1 MDGVTT
7 PRAAGIPTL
16 SRRAKILIALAV
28 ALLALLLIGPRVVD
42 VFTAFLWYGSLGH
55 AGVLR
60 TVLLSRFGLFVVTGL
75 VLALF
80 TFVGMWLAYRVRP
93 AFLPSPTDDPV
104 VRYRAVVMSKLK
116 TFAIVPALLIGLIA
130 GIFGQASWQQVLLFF
145 NRQSFGQTDAEFGKD
160 IGFYAF
166 TLPFIE
172 FILGFLF
179 AGLILMFLA
188 NLVTHYVFGGIR
200 LAGREGSLSRG
211 ARIQLAAIAGVF
223 LLTKAVAY
231 WFDRY
236 GLVYSNRSP
245 MFTGAS
251 YTDIHAM
258 LPAKAI
264 LTGIA
269 IICAAAFFF
278 GIVLRDLRVP
288 AVATVLMLFSS
299 LVVGVGWPTAV
310 QTFSVGPNAEKE
322 LPYIARNIAATREAY
337 GLTDA
342 KYETAD
348 SKASPEALQTLTA
361 KDAPSLQNV
370 RLLDP
375 NVVSPA
381 FANFGKLKD
390 YYKLT
395 DKLSVDRYDVGGNLS
410 NVLLAPIELNPEE
423 TPTDWTSRHMVYT
436 HGNGLLTAPAGQ
448 VDQVVSESGKDA
460 VANANAGG
468 QPVITRNGIAGKATV
483 SQPRIYYGEVIGSDP
498 DFYSVVGSTGDPRE
512 LDSDTE
518 RSRYEGEGGVGIGNW
533 FTRLAYAI
541 KFTERNILLNG
552 NIGPDSKII
561 YQRDP
566 RDRVK
571 QLAPFLTVDTK
582 TYPMVDSRTGRILW
596 VVDGYTTLPKYPYAQ
611 QTSLSDATGSRQQAA
626 PGQQGQRRQ
635 VDEKVGY
642 IRNSVKATV
651 DAYDGSVHLYQV
663 DESDPVLNAW
673 KNVFPGVVEPKSA
686 VPAEVEKQF
695 RYPQDLFEVQR
706 FLLQKYHTTDANTF
720 RQQNDLWQVAAAPG
734 ETPDKDGLQSPYYS
748 VAAAPGGG
756 AARFQLSSV
765 LQQKDQAYMA
775 AYVSVASEGE
785 DAGRLVVRD
794 VRGLPGRQT
803 PGPVWAVDLITG
815 SQAVANDKANIQAL
829 SPKYGNVQAISLAN
843 GGLTYLWPMYAQ
855 GQGGKTAPKLIK
867 VLSLNP
873 VTGGAGYRTTVAASL
888 SDAGYK
894 GVDAA
899 LATAA
904 TGVSGPTQ
912 GQTVP
917 GGGGQPGPTPPT
929 EATVPGAETP
939 EVKAA
944 VKEVSDAWGS
954 VLSAQRSGDQV
965 AVGQAMKQLG
975 DAITKLQAAEAK
987 AGGGN

>member
-1 MDGVTT
+1 MTT
-7 PRAAGIPTL
+7 PRAGGIPSL
-16 SRRAKILIALAV
+16 SRRAKILIAVAV
-28 ALLALLLIGPRVVD
+28 GLLALLLVGPRVVD
-42 VFTAFLWYGSLGH
+42 VYTAFLWFGSLGH

-60 TVLLSRFGLFVVTGL
+60 TVLLSRLGLFVVTGL
-75 VLALF
+75 ILALF
-80 TFVGMWLAYRVRP
+80 TFAGMWLAYRVRP

-104 VRYRAVVMSKLK
+104 VRYRAVVTSRLK
-116 TFAIVPALLIGLIA
+116 TFAIVPAVLIGLIA
-130 GIFGQASWQQVLLFF
+130 GIFGQASWQQVLLFL
-145 NRQSFGQTDAEFGKD
+145 NRQSFGSTDAEFGMD

-166 TLPFIE
+166 TLPFVE
-172 FILGFLF
+172 FVLGFLF

-188 NLVTHYVFGGIR
+188 NLVSHYVFGGIR
-200 LAGREGSLSRG
+200 LAGRDGSLSRG

-223 LLTKAVAY
+223 LVAKAVAY

-236 GLVYSNRSP
+236 ALVYSNRSP

-288 AVATVLMLFSS
+288 AIATVLMLFSS
-299 LVVGVGWPTAV
+299 LVVGVGWPTAI

-322 LPYIARNIAATREAY
+322 LPYIARNIAATRDAY
-337 GLTDA
+337 GLANA

-348 SKASPEALQTLTA
+348 AKVTPESLQTLTA

-381 FANFGKLKD
+381 FSNFGKLKD

-395 DKLSVDRYDVGGNLS
+395 DKLSVDRYDVGGSLT
-410 NVLLAPIELNPEE
+410 NVLLAPIELNPDK

-436 HGNGLLTAPAGQ
+436 HGNGLITAPAGQ
-448 VDQVVSESGKDA
+448 VDQVVSESGRDA
-460 VANANAGG
+460 VANAGG
-468 QPVITRNGIAGKATV
+468 QPVFTRNGIAGKATV
-483 SQPRIYYGEVIGSDP
+483 SQPRIYFGEIIGSDP
-498 DFYSVVGSTGDPRE
+498 DFYSVVGSTGDARE
-512 LDSDTE
+512 LDSDSE
-518 RSRYEGEGGVGIGNW
+518 RSRYEGSGGVRIGNW

-582 TYPMVDSRTGRILW
+582 TYPVVDSRTGRILW
-596 VVDGYTTLPKYPYAQ
+596 MVDGYTTLPKYPYAQ
-611 QTSLSDATGSRQQAA
+611 QTSLSDATGSRQQVA
-626 PGQQGQRRQ
+626 PGQQTQRRQ

-651 DAYDGSVHLYQV
+651 DAYDGTVHLYQV
-663 DESDPVLNAW
+663 DDKDPVLNAW
-673 KNVFPGVVEPKSA
+673 KSVFPGVIEPKSA
-686 VPAEVEKQF
+686 VPTEVAQQF

-720 RQQNDLWQVAAAPG
+720 RQQNDLWQIAAAPK
-734 ETPDKDGLQSPYYS
+734 ETPDKDDLQSPYYS

-756 AARFQLSSV
+756 AARFQLSSI

-775 AYVSVASEGE
+775 AHVSVASDGE

-794 VRGLPGRQT
+794 VRGLPGKQT
-803 PGPVWAVDLITG
+803 PGPVWAVDLIKG
-815 SQAVANDKANIQAL
+815 SPPYTADNANIQAL
-829 SPKYGNVQAISLAN
+829 SPKFGNLQAISLAN
-843 GGLTYLWPMYAQ
+843 GGLTYVWPMYAQ
-855 GQGGKTAPKLIK
+855 AQGGNTAPKLIK

-888 SDAGYK
+888 SDAGYR

-917 GGGGQPGPTPPT
+917 TPTQPGGGAQPPATATTP
-929 EATVPGAETP
+929 GGDTP
-939 EVKAA
+939 EVQAA
-944 VKEVSDAWGS
+944 VKAVGDAWGA

-965 AVGQAMKQLG
+965 AVGTAMKQLG
-975 DAITKLQAAEAK
+975 DAITKLQDAESK
-987 AGGGN
+987 ARGGK

>member
-1 MDGVTT
+1 MTT

-16 SRRAKILIALAV
+16 SRRAKILIAIAV
-28 ALLALLLIGPRVVD
+28 VLLALLLIGPRVVD
-42 VFTAFLWYGSLGH
+42 VITAFLWYGSLGH

-60 TVLLSRFGLFVVTGL
+60 TVLLSRLGLFVVTGV

-80 TFVGMWLAYRVRP
+80 TFAGMWLAYRVRP

-104 VRYRAVVMSKLK
+104 VRYRAVVTSKLK
-116 TFAIVPALLIGLIA
+116 TFAIVPSLLIGLIA
-130 GIFGQASWQQVLLFF
+130 GIFGQSAWQQVLLFF
-145 NRQSFGQTDAEFGKD
+145 NRQPFGDTDAEFGMD

-172 FILGFLF
+172 FVLGFLF
-179 AGLILMFLA
+179 AGLIVMFLA
-188 NLVTHYVFGGIR
+188 NLVAHYVFGGIR

-236 GLVYSNRSP
+236 ALVYSNRSP
-245 MFTGAS
+245 MFTGAN

-288 AVATVLMLFSS
+288 AIATVLMLFSS

-322 LPYIARNIAATREAY
+322 LPYIARNIAATQEAY
-337 GLTDA
+337 GLASA
-342 KYETAD
+342 KYEKSD
-348 SKASPEALQTLTA
+348 PKASPEALQTLTA

-375 NVVSPA
+375 NVVSQA
-381 FANFGKLKD
+381 FSNFGGLKD
-390 YYKLT
+390 YYRLSG
-395 DKLSVDRYDVGGNLS
+395 KLSVDRYDVGGNQT
-410 NVLLAPIELNPEE
+410 NVLLAPIELDPSK
-423 TPTDWTSRHMVYT
+423 TPSDWTSRHMVYT
-436 HGNGLLTAPAGQ
+436 HGNGLITAPAGQ
-448 VDQVVSESGKDA
+448 VDQVVSESGRDA
-460 VANANAGG
+460 VNNNNAGG
-468 QPVITRNGIAGKATV
+468 QPVFTRNGVAGSKAVT
-483 SQPRIYYGEVIGSDP
+483 QPRIYYGEIIGSDP
-498 DFYSVVGSTGDPRE
+498 GFYSVVGSTGDPRE

-518 RSRYEGEGGVGIGNW
+518 RSRYEGDGGVGIGNW

-611 QTSLSDATGSRQQAA
+611 QTSLSDATGSRQQIT
-626 PGQQGQRRQ
+626 PGQQAQRRQ

-673 KNVFPGVVEPKSA
+673 KSVFPGVVEPKSA
-686 VPAEVEKQF
+686 VPAEVAQHF

-706 FLLQKYHTTDANTF
+706 FLLQKYHTSDPDTF
-720 RQQNDLWQVAAAPG
+720 RRQNDVWQAAAAPN

-748 VAAAPGGG
+748 VASAPGGG
-756 AARFQLSSV
+756 PAQFQLSSI
-765 LQQKDQAYMA
+765 LQAKDQPYLAGL
-775 AYVSVASEGE
+775 VSVSSEGE
-785 DAGRLVVRD
+785 DAGRLLVRD
-794 VRGLPGRQT
+794 MRELPGRRT
-803 PGPVWAVDLITG
+803 PGPMQAADLIKG
-815 SQAVANDKANIQAL
+815 APPVVADNANIQAL
-829 SPKYGNVQAISLAN
+829 NPRFGNLQAIALAN
-843 GGLTYLWPMYAQ
+843 GGLTYVWPMYAQ
-855 GQGGKTAPKLIK
+855 STGERAAPKLIK

-888 SDAGYK
+888 TDAGYR

-917 GGGGQPGPTPPT
+917 GATQPGPDQPPT
-929 EATVPGAETP
+929 QATVPGADTP
-939 EVKAA
+939 EVQAA
-944 VKEVSDAWGS
+944 VKAVSDAWSS

-965 AVGQAMKQLG
+965 AVGQSMKQLG

-987 AGGGN
+987 ARGGN

>member
-7 PRAAGIPTL
+7 PRAAGIPSL
-16 SRRAKILIALAV
+16 SRRAKILIGVAV

-60 TVLLSRFGLFVVTGL
+60 TVLLSRLALFVVTGL

-80 TFVGMWLAYRVRP
+80 TFAGMWLAYRVRP

-104 VRYRAVVMSKLK
+104 VRYRAVVTSKLK

-145 NRQSFGQTDAEFGKD
+145 NRQSFGSTDAEFGKD

-172 FILGFLF
+172 FILGFVF

-188 NLVTHYVFGGIR
+188 NLVAHYVFGGIR

-236 GLVYSNRSP
+236 ALVYSNRSP
-245 MFTGAS
+245 MFTGAN

-299 LVVGVGWPTAV
+299 LVVGVGWPAAV
-310 QTFSVGPNAEKE
+310 QTFSVRPNTERE
-322 LPYIARNIAATREAY
+322 LEYIARNLEATREAY
-337 GLTDA
+337 GLANA
-342 KYETAD
+342 KYEKSD
-348 SKASPEALQTLTA
+348 PKASVDTLQTLTT

-375 NVVSPA
+375 NVVSKA
-381 FANFGKLKD
+381 FSTLNGLKP
-390 YYKLT
+390 YYRLP
-395 DKLSVDRYDVGGNLS
+395 DKLSVDRYDVGGS
-410 NVLLAPIELNPEE
+410 KTNVLLAPIELDPAKTSN
-423 TPTDWTSRHMVYT
+423 DWTSRHMVYT
-436 HGNGLLTAPAGQ
+436 HGNGLITAPAGQ
-448 VDQVVSESGKDA
+448 VDQVVSETGKEA
-460 VANANAGG
+460 VSNNNAGG
-468 QPVITRNGIAGKATV
+468 QPVFTLNGVPGQKPVA
-483 SQPRIYYGEVIGSDP
+483 QPRIYFGEIIGSDP
-498 DFYSVVGSTGDPRE
+498 DFYSIVGSTGEPRE
-512 LDSDTE
+512 LDSDSD

-533 FTRLAYAI
+533 ITRLAYAI

-566 RDRVK
+566 RDLVK
-571 QLAPFLTVDTK
+571 QIAPFLTVDTK

-596 VVDGYTTLPKYPYAQ
+596 IVDGYTTLTKYPYAQ
-611 QTSLSDATGSRQQAA
+611 QTSLSDATGSRQQVA
-626 PGQQGQRRQ
+626 PGQQAQRRQ

-663 DESDPVLNAW
+663 DEKDPVLNAW
-673 KNVFPGVVEPKSA
+673 KNVFPGVVEPKTA
-686 VPAEVEKQF
+686 VPAEVAQQF

-706 FLLQKYHTTDANTF
+706 SLLQTYHTPDPDTF
-720 RQQNDLWQVAAAPG
+720 RRQNDVWQVAAAPG
-734 ETPDKDGLQSPYYS
+734 ETPDKDDLQSPYYS

-756 AARFQLSSV
+756 AAEFQLSSI
-765 LQQKDQAYMA
+765 LQQSGQQYMA
-775 AYVSVASEGE
+775 ALVSVSSGGD
-785 DAGRLVVRD
+785 DAGRILVRD
-794 VRGLPGRQT
+794 VRDLPGRKM
-803 PGPVWAVDLITG
+803 PGPQQA
-815 SQAVANDKANIQAL
+815 SQLLKDSPPYTADNANIRAL
-829 SPKYGNVQAISLAN
+829 GPKFGNLQAISLAN
-843 GGLTYLWPMYAQ
+843 GGMVYVWPMYAQ
-855 GQGGKTAPKLIK
+855 SDANTAPKLIK
-867 VLSLNP
+867 VLTLNP
-873 VTGGAGYRTTVAASL
+873 VTAGAGYQPTVAAAL
-888 SDAGYK
+888 TQAGFR

-904 TGVSGPTQ
+904 TGVSGATS

-917 GGGGQPGPTPPT
+917 GGQPPAPNQPPAT
-929 EATVPGAETP
+929 ATVPGTETP
-939 EVKAA
+939 EVQAA
-944 VKEVSDAWGS
+944 VKAVSDAWGS

-975 DAITKLQAAEAK
+975 DAIAKLQQAESK
-987 AGGGN
+987 ARGGN

>member
-1 MDGVTT
+1 MTT
-7 PRAAGIPTL
+7 PRAAGIPSL
-16 SRRAKILIALAV
+16 SRRAKILIAVAV
-28 ALLALLLIGPRVVD
+28 GLLALLLIGPRVVD
-42 VFTAFLWYGSLGH
+42 VYTAFLWFGSLGH

-60 TVLLSRFGLFVVTGL
+60 TVLLSRLGLFVVTGL
-75 VLALF
+75 ILALF
-80 TFVGMWLAYRVRP
+80 TFAGMWLAYRVRP

-104 VRYRAVVMSKLK
+104 VRYRAVVTSRLK
-116 TFAIVPALLIGLIA
+116 TFAIVPAVLIGLIA

-145 NRQSFGQTDAEFGKD
+145 NRQPFGSTDAEFGMD

-172 FILGFLF
+172 FVLGFLF

-188 NLVTHYVFGGIR
+188 NLVSHYVFGGIR
-200 LAGREGSLSRG
+200 LAGRDGSLSRG

-236 GLVYSNRSP
+236 ALVYSNRSP

-288 AVATVLMLFSS
+288 AIATVLMLFSS
-299 LVVGVGWPTAV
+299 LVVGVGWPTAI

-322 LPYIARNIAATREAY
+322 LPYIARNIAATRDAY
-337 GLTDA
+337 GLANA

-348 SKASPEALQTLTA
+348 AKVTPEALQTLTA

-395 DKLSVDRYDVGGNLS
+395 DQLSVDRYDVGGNLT
-410 NVLLAPIELNPEE
+410 NVLLAPIELNPAE
-423 TPTDWTSRHMVYT
+423 TPADWTSRHMVYT

-468 QPVITRNGIAGKATV
+468 QPVITRNGVAGKATV
-483 SQPRIYYGEVIGSDP
+483 SQPRIYFGEIIGSDP
-498 DFYSVVGSTGDPRE
+498 DFYSVVGSTGDARE
-512 LDSDTE
+512 LDSDSE
-518 RSRYEGEGGVGIGNW
+518 RSRYEGAGGVGIGNW

-611 QTSLSDATGSRQQAA
+611 QTSLSDATGSRQQAVA
-626 PGQQGQRRQ
+626 GQQAQRRQ

-663 DESDPVLNAW
+663 DEKDPVLNAW
-673 KNVFPGVVEPKSA
+673 KSVFPGVIEPKSA
-686 VPAEVEKQF
+686 VPAEVAQQF

-720 RQQNDLWQVAAAPG
+720 RQQNDLWQIAAAPK

-748 VAAAPGGG
+748 VAASPGGG
-756 AARFQLSSV
+756 AARFQLSSI

-794 VRGLPGRQT
+794 VRGLPGKQT
-803 PGPVWAVDLITG
+803 PGPVWAVDLING
-815 SQAVANDKANIQAL
+815 SQSVANDKANIQAL
-829 SPKYGNVQAISLAN
+829 SPKFGNLQAIGLAN
-843 GGLTYLWPMYAQ
+843 GGLTYVWPMYAQ
-855 GQGGKTAPKLIK
+855 GQGGSTAPKLIK

-888 SDAGYK
+888 SDAGYR

-917 GGGGQPGPTPPT
+917 APTQPGNGAQPPATATTP
-929 EATVPGAETP
+929 GGDTP
-939 EVKAA
+939 DVQAA
-944 VKEVSDAWGS
+944 VKAVGDAWGS

-975 DAITKLQAAEAK
+975 DAITKLQDAESK
-987 AGGGN
+987 ARGGK